1 MLAIPS
7 EVSQTEKEKYPMVSL
22 ICRIFKEMIQMI
34 QMQNLQTNDTNEFTK
49 QKQTCRLRG

>member
-22 ICRIFKEMIQMI
+22 ICRIFKEMIQM
-34 QMQNLQTNDTNEFTK
+34 NSFTK

>member
-34 QMQNLQTNDTNEFTK
+34 QIQNLQTNDTNEFTK